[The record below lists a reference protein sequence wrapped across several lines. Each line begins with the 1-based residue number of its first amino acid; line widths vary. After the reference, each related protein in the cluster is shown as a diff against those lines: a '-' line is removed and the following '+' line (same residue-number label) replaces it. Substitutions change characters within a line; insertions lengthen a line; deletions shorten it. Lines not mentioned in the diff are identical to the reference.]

1 MLNLLPVLLDKAKKR
16 TLSPY
21 EFSIRWR
28 HIRRGIEERCAG
40 VWQEFEDVRRQA
52 SGRVSKGRV
61 DKLLKGVSEKEIE
74 YWKVLIICIENWLE
88 RSGGFAY
95 LQQAQ
100 HSFETVEKLWNK
112 RLKALKAV
120 WEREIIS

>member
-1 MLNLLPVLLDKAKKR
+1 MLNFLPVLLDKAKKR
-16 TLSPY
+16 TLSPC
-21 EFSIRWR
+21 EFSRRW
-28 HIRRGIEERCAG
+28 HYIKLGIEERCVG
-40 VWQEFEDVRRQA
+40 VQQEFEEVRRQA

-74 YWKVLIICIENWLE
+74 HWKVLVICIENWLE

-100 HSFETVEKLWNK
+100 HSFEVVEKLWNK
-112 RLKALKAV
+112 RIKALKAV